1 MHQTKMTD
9 YYSYDSKIV
18 NYINS
23 WYKYLFPNYKN
34 NDENSINSSI
44 KQSKITD
51 YYKMA
56 DIV

>member
-1 MHQTKMTD
+1 MTD

-23 WYKYLFPNYKN
+23 WYNYFFPDYKN